1 MRTAIRVSS
10 EYGSLMSFLLGLTTE
25 RAAAIIVSLLLFAMA
40 ARVSVDPDMWW
51 HLRLGEHIVESGQPV
66 YTDVF
71 SHSQAGKSHR
81 NHSWLSQVF
90 MHGLWRLAGHFGL
103 TVFVAALGSVGMV
116 FLYRAGRGS
125 IYVQGFV
132 LIFGAACAAAFWSP
146 RPQMLTF
153 FFGAVLVF
161 LLFDLKRNGRDRL
174 RALPLLLWFWGNCH
188 GGYIMGFVLIGAF
201 ALGEVT
207 NSAFALGDSP
217 LPSRII
223 RKLIVMTLLSLAL
236 MPLNPLGLDIFVIP
250 FDTIGISGLRQY
262 IQEWQSPDLSQLFTW
277 GFVILLLLLAGA
289 LMASRRRLDATE
301 CVLLGGSFCLALLSG
316 RNLPFFAIA
325 AVPITTQLFD
335 EALTRRGWSFPRRKR
350 EQPHRVAINLIL
362 IALVAIGVL
371 LHLSHIS
378 DDDTVAAAVSQNW
391 PVEAVRQ
398 LNASALQGNLF
409 NSYNWGG
416 YLIFTARQHPVFIDG
431 RTDLHRETLA
441 DYVSALGT
449 KGWSDIFEKWDI
461 SIALIDSS
469 SYLAAQLEASS
480 AWRREY
486 TDEMASIFVRSG
498 L

>member
-1 MRTAIRVSS
+1 
-10 EYGSLMSFLLGLTTE
+10 MSFLLGLTTE
-25 RAAAIIVSLLLFAMA
+25 RAAAIIVSLLLLAMA

-66 YTDVF
+66 YTEVF
-71 SHSQAGKSHR
+71 SHSQAGKLHR

-90 MHGLWRLAGHFGL
+90 MHGLWRLAGHLGL
-103 TVFVAALGSVGMV
+103 TLFVAALGCAGMV

-125 IYVQGFV
+125 IYMQGFV
-132 LIFGAACAAAFWSP
+132 LVFGAACAAAFWSP

-153 FFGAVLVF
+153 LFSAFLVF

-174 RALPLLLWFWGNCH
+174 RWLPLLLWFWGNCH
-188 GGYIMGFVLIGAF
+188 GGYIMGLVLIGAF

-217 LPSRII
+217 VPNHRI

-236 MPLNPLGLDIFVIP
+236 LPLNPLGLDIFVVP

-262 IQEWQSPDLSQLFTW
+262 IQEWQSPDFSQPFTW
-277 GFVILLLLLAGA
+277 GFVMLLLLLVGA
-289 LMASRRRLDATE
+289 MLASRRCLDATE
-301 CVLLGGSFCLALLSG
+301 CILLGGSFCLALLSG
-316 RNLPFFAIA
+316 RNLPFFAIV
-325 AVPITTQLFD
+325 AVPITTVLFD
-335 EALTRRGWSFPRRKR
+335 EALTRRAWSFPRRKR
-350 EQPHRVAINLIL
+350 EQPHRVVVNVIL
-362 IALVAIGVL
+362 IALVAVGVS
-371 LHLSHIS
+371 LHLQYVS
-378 DDDTVAAAVSQNW
+378 DDDTVASAVSQNW

-409 NSYNWGG
+409 NNYNWGG
-416 YLIFTARQHPVFIDG
+416 YLIFAARQHPVFIDG

-449 KGWSDIFEKWDI
+449 KGWIEVFEKWDI
-461 SIALIDSS
+461 GIALIEST

-480 AWRREY
+480 VWRREY
-486 TDEMASIFVRSG
+486 ADEMASIFMRYG